1 MVIILV
7 DLVFIR
13 TGANDSDEDKTL
25 NLAHNSPNDDGHP
38 DNCDDDR
45 FQNQLMWQMDS
56 CKIVSIWNGLKIS
69 F

>member
-45 FQNQLMWQMDS
+45 FQNQLM
-56 CKIVSIWNGLKIS
+56 
-69 F
+69 